1 MNTKGIDRIMKKI
14 KRIIPIV
21 MLCCVLL
28 GVVIVGM
35 NWNKPVLEAANDLTE
50 QEDVLTFSKNELTE
64 TEKEDIYNETM
75 EEKIKEVLSDIE
87 GIKSITLKQE
97 DDTIVVDLKVDT
109 TFDSNMQGDITNLIQ
124 TFYSDTLILLN
135 IIED

>member
-124 TFYSDTLILLN
+124 TFYSDTLIQLN

>member
-87 GIKSITLKQE
+87 GIKSITL
-97 DDTIVVDLKVDT
+97 
-109 TFDSNMQGDITNLIQ
+109 NC
-124 TFYSDTLILLN
+124 
-135 IIED
+135 